1 VCNVNERDF
10 RRAWPTTE
18 RASQEQRKKRKKSVE
33 EKKIPLGKKKTVFY
47 FSSIKIL

>member
-33 EKKIPLGKKKTVFY
+33 EKKIPLGKKKPF
-47 FSSIKIL
+47 FIFQA